1 MTQPE
6 QEPIPQRIE
15 FTATPEV
22 EAGTYANFVGVWNL
36 PDCFVLDFSV
46 FTQAPRLAE
55 DDDGKPFVHMP
66 ARVVSRVRIPPI
78 QVFELM
84 KALNLQLAAWE
95 EHTGNKRPDP
105 DQ

>member
-6 QEPIPQRIE
+6 QEPIPQRID
-15 FTATPEV
+15 FATAPEV
-22 EAGTYANFVGVWNL
+22 EAGVFANFVSVWAL
-36 PDCFVLDFSV
+36 PDCFTMDFSV
-46 FTQAPRLAE
+46 FTKPPQLVE
-55 DDDGKPFVHMP
+55 DDNGEKFIHMP
-66 ARVVSRVRIPPI
+66 ARVVSRVRIPPA

-84 KALNLQLAAWE
+84 KALNLQLTVWE